1 MPKFDQEQQEFL
13 QSYNTNRHI
22 TPDGYTSDIAVFTI
36 VSNTVSE
43 NASKRKVL
51 PKKLLK
57 LLLIR
62 RVEIDKHGNPNVE
75 GGKWA
80 LPGGFVDAKHQE
92 TAHESAIRELNEETG
107 VDQVYLKHFGVYDA
121 WGRDPRGWI
130 ISNAHYAIVP
140 EGKLTNRKAADDA
153 AEVKL
158 FSIEEVLELS
168 LAFDHRQII
177 EDALRW
183 IERDMLNTDIAKNF
197 LLSEFTLS
205 ELQGVLLT
213 VSNHPKIANKSVF
226 FTKAPKLPFLEKV
239 VDENGNWKKTERN
252 SYRPSQLYRF
262 TNQVVV
268 PSIWE

>member
-1 MPKFDQEQQEFL
+1 MPKFDQKQAFL
-13 QSYNTNRHI
+13 QPNSSKKYI

-36 VSNTVSE
+36 VSNTIVE
-43 NASKRKVL
+43 NTSKRKVL

-80 LPGGFVDAKHQE
+80 LPGGFVDAKQQE
-92 TAHESAIRELNEETG
+92 TAHESAMRELVEETG
-107 VDQVYLKHFGVYDA
+107 IDQVYLKHFGVYDD

-140 EGKLTNRKAADDA
+140 EGNLTNRKAADDA
-153 AEVKL
+153 AEVRL
-158 FSIEEVLELS
+158 VSIEEAFELP

-177 EDALRW
+177 DDALKR

-197 LLSEFTLS
+197 LLHEFTLS

-239 VDENGNWKKTERN
+239 VDETGNWKKTERN

-262 TNQVVV
+262 TNQVIV